1 MIALLLNVT
10 SADAHSW
17 YPRECC
23 SDQHCFPVP
32 CNELHNSMSGVEWHH
47 RVFGGRE
54 IKTSQDQACHV
65 CVIVD
70 WVITDQ
76 QRVSEACDLR
86 WDDIDLR
93 THTIIVRRLK
103 GSTDS
108 AHY

>member
-1 MIALLLNVT
+1 VKRAMIALLLTVT

-47 RVFGGRE
+47 RVFGGRQ
-54 IKTSQDQACHV
+54 IKPSQDQACHV

-70 WVITDQ
+70 GLIPDQ
-76 QRVSEACDLR
+76 PICVFIPLQTSQLER
-86 WDDIDLR
+86 
-93 THTIIVRRLK
+93 
-103 GSTDS
+103 
-108 AHY
+108 